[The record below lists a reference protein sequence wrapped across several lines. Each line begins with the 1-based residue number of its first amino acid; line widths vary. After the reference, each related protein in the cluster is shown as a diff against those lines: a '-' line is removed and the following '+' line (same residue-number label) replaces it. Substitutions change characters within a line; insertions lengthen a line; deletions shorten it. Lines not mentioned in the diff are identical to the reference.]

1 MEMVWQ
7 GSSNLGMCLPVL
19 QHLNISML
27 NISVSFCFIRV
38 VLNMLI
44 VGSQGALFTGVNFN
58 GYGAPPGFCYDKG
71 CKDPP
76 IMVDTELVFNT
87 DKSILSL

>member
-1 MEMVWQ
+1 
-7 GSSNLGMCLPVL
+7 
-19 QHLNISML
+19 
-27 NISVSFCFIRV
+27 
-38 VLNMLI
+38 MLI

-76 IMVDTELVFNT
+76 IMVNT
-87 DKSILSL
+87 DY